1 MLIALARTA
10 LNDAEFYPPWPNEP
24 IWATSAIHLVGAFQN
39 AYYYGLWTSNGP
51 STIRQLAVRLPRDLN
66 VFLRESILR
75 QLAIGVEQKAVRGG
89 FAFTASGQRLQ
100 EVHRLRATAAFMD
113 DRRIMPALKKALSKS
128 VMTMDEIAANFVAQS
143 RATGQA
149 T

>member
-1 MLIALARTA
+1 MFRQAPLTQKEMLAL
-10 LNDAEFYPPWPNEP
+10 DG
-24 IWATSAIHLVGAFQN
+24 IKD
-39 AYYYGLWTSNGP
+39 
-51 STIRQLAVRLPRDLN
+51 RLPIDGPAAGGPAPSRLER
-66 VFLRESILR
+66 LPAESILR

-89 FAFTASGQRLQ
+89 FSFTASGQRLQ